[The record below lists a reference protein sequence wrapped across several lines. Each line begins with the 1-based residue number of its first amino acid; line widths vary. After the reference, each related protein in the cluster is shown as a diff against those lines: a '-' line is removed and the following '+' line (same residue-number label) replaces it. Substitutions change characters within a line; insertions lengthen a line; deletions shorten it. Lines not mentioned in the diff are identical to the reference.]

1 MNAKRE
7 ATLKRKRARIIKTH
21 VVVLIMIVSAS
32 HLTAQSPPTASTQ
45 EGCAQFVQQFY
56 DWYLAKAKALTNDP
70 SQESAFE
77 VTLREKKSSFTSAL
91 AQALKDDLEA
101 SKKSPGEIVGLDFD
115 PFLNGQDTAE
125 KYVAGKVRPKANHY
139 YVDVFGV
146 WEGKKNPKPDVVPE
160 LALVDGK
167 WIFTNFHYGK
177 SDIPANENLISI
189 LQQLKK
195 DREKPTK

>member
-1 MNAKRE
+1 MNATRE
-7 ATLKRKRARIIKTH
+7 ATLKRKRAKIIKAH
-21 VVVLIMIVSAS
+21 VVVLIMIVSAA
-32 HLTAQSPPTASTQ
+32 HLTAQSAPTASPPK
-45 EGCAQFVQQFY
+45 GCAEFVQQFY

-125 KYVAGKVRPKANHY
+125 KYVAGEVRPKANHY

-177 SDIPANENLISI
+177 SDIPVNENLISV

-195 DREKPTK
+195 DRDKPTK